1 MSVRKLLPA
10 IKYTSRDFNS
20 IKQDLVDYAKRYYP
34 QTFKDFNESGFGAM
48 MLDTVAYVGDILS
61 FYVDYSVN
69 ESFLDTAV
77 EYNNILKLGRQMGF
91 RFQGNPTSYGI
102 ATFYVIV
109 PANATGLG
117 PDTDYIPVLKRN
129 SQFTSLSGAGFLLNE
144 DILFANSD
152 NDIVVARVDDTTG
165 NPTHYA
171 IKAHGQVI
179 SGRLVEEIIQVGSF
193 EKFLRIELETS
204 DISEIMSVQDIDGH
218 EYYKVDFLSQ
228 DVIYSAVTNRGAN
241 NTVTPSLL
249 KPLIVPRRFTV
260 ERQVEKTFLQFG
272 FGSERDVISDPL
284 IDPSTVILK
293 VHGRDYVTD
302 VSFDPANMLGTDKLG
317 ISPSNTKLRIVCRVN
332 DIQNVNVSSDGLTQ
346 VDNPILLFEDEIN
359 LNSDLVGDVRSSI
372 EINNDEALIGDVT
385 LPTTE
390 DLKIRMYDVFA
401 AQNRAVTIQDY
412 KSLVYSM
419 PPEFGAIK
427 RVNLLQDADSFK
439 RNLNMYI
446 ISENTDGTLT
456 TSNSSIKENLKTW
469 INRGRMINDTVDI
482 LDAKIVNIGIEF
494 VVKGDLETNKFLLLE
509 RIVTKLRN
517 NYQQKFDIAEPFF
530 ISDVYKT
537 LQMIPGVIDV
547 ISVKIT
553 QKTGANYSDS
563 YFDIESRTDVDGR
576 FIDVPQNVIMEIKY
590 PDADIVGAV
599 K

>member
-1 MSVRKLLPA
+1 MSTRKLFPA

-20 IKQDLVDYAKRYYP
+20 IKQDLVEYARRYYP
-34 QTFKDFNESGFGAM
+34 KTFKDFNEAGFGAM

-109 PANATGLG
+109 PANASGLG
-117 PDTDYIPVLKRN
+117 PDPDYIPTLKRN
-129 SQFTSLSGAGFLLNE
+129 SQFTSQTGAGFLLNE
-144 DILFANSD
+144 NVLFANAD

-171 IKAHGQVI
+171 IKAFGQVI
-179 SGRLVEEIIQVGSF
+179 SGRLIQEIIEIGTF
-193 EKFLRIELETS
+193 EKFLRLELETV
-204 DISEIMSVQDIDGH
+204 DISEIMLVEDFEGH
-218 EYYKVDFLSQ
+218 QYYKVDFLSQ
-228 DVIYSAVTNRGAN
+228 DVIYAAVTNRGAN
-241 NTVTPSLL
+241 NTITPSLL
-249 KPLIVPRRFTV
+249 KPLVVPRRFTV
-260 ERQVEKTFLQFG
+260 ERQAEKTFLQFG
-272 FGSERDVISDPL
+272 FGSERNVTSEPL

-317 ISPSNTKLRIVCRVN
+317 VAPANTKLRIVCRVN

-346 VDNPILLFEDEIN
+346 VDSAILLFEDEIN
-359 LNSDLVGDVRSSI
+359 LDSDLINEVRNSV

-401 AQNRAVTIQDY
+401 SQNRAVTTQDY

-427 RVNLLQDADSFK
+427 RVNLVQDPDSFK

-456 TSNSSIKENLKTW
+456 ASNSSIKQNLKIW
-469 INRGRMINDTVDI
+469 VNRSRMINDTVDI
-482 LDAKIVNIGIEF
+482 LDAKIVNIGIDF
-494 VVKGDLETNKFLLLE
+494 VIKGDLETNKFLLLE
-509 RIVTKLRN
+509 RAITKLRN
-517 NYQQKFDIAEPFF
+517 NHQQKLDISEPFF
-530 ISDVYKT
+530 ISEVYKT
-537 LQMIPGVIDV
+537 LQSVIGVVDV

-553 QKTGANYSDS
+553 QKTGANYSEF
-563 YFDIESRTDVDGR
+563 YFDLGSRTDVDGR
-576 FIDVPQNVIMEIKY
+576 FIDVPKNVILEIKF
-590 PDADIVGAV
+590 PDTDIVGAV

>member
-1 MSVRKLLPA
+1 MHTKKLLPA

-20 IKQDLVDYAKRYYP
+20 IKQDLVDYARRYYP
-34 QTFKDFNESGFGAM
+34 QTYKDFNEAGFGAM

-61 FYVDYSVN
+61 FYLDYSVN

-91 RFQGNPTSYGI
+91 RFTGNPTSYGI

-117 PDTDYIPVLKRN
+117 PNTDYIPTLKRN

-144 DILFANSD
+144 DILFANAD
-152 NDIVVARVDDTTG
+152 NEIVVARVDDTTG

-171 IKAHGQVI
+171 IKAFGQVI
-179 SGRLVEEIIQVGSF
+179 SGRLVEEIVEVGAF
-193 EKFLRIELETS
+193 EKFLRIELETP
-204 DISEIMSVQDIDGH
+204 DISEIMAVSDLEGH
-218 EYYKVDFLSQ
+218 EYFKVDFLSQ
-228 DVIYSAVTNRGAN
+228 DVIYAAVSNRGAN

-249 KPLIVPRRFTV
+249 KPLVVPRRFTV
-260 ERQVEKTFLQFG
+260 EREAETTFLQFG
-272 FGSERDVISDPL
+272 FGSERDVVSDPL

-317 ISPSNTKLRIVCRVN
+317 ISPSNTNLVIICRVN

-346 VDNPILLFEDEIN
+346 VDTPILLFEDERN
-359 LNSDLVGDVRSSI
+359 LNRDLVNEVRNSI
-372 EINNDEALIGDVT
+372 EINNDEAIIGDVT

-401 AQNRAVTIQDY
+401 AQNRAVTTQDY

-427 RVNLLQDADSFK
+427 RVNLMQDPDSFK

-456 TSNSSIKENLKTW
+456 ASNSSIKQNLKTW

-482 LDAKIVNIGIEF
+482 LDAKIVNIGIDF

-509 RIVTKLRN
+509 RVVTRLRN
-517 NYQQKFDIAEPFF
+517 NYQQKFDIAETFF

-537 LQMIPGVIDV
+537 LQSVVGVVDV
-547 ISVKIT
+547 ISVKMT

-563 YFDIESRTDVDGR
+563 YFDLDSRTDVDGR
-576 FIDVPQNVIMEIKY
+576 FINVPQNVILEIKY
-590 PDADIVGAV
+590 PDTDIIGAI